1 MTENSFTVPAALHP
15 VVAAVTARI
24 TERSQPTRSAY
35 VERLH
40 AAARRDRGTDR
51 MGCAN
56 LAHAVAGIPAD
67 DRFKVVTEKALNIGI
82 VNAYNDM
89 LSAHAPLQHYPDIIK
104 NEARKLGATAQV
116 AGGVPAMC
124 DGVTQGTPGMEL
136 SLFSR
141 DVIAMATAV
150 SLSHDMYDGALMLGV
165 CDKIVPGLLIGALH
179 FGHLPTVF
187 VPAGPMTSGLPNNE
201 KSRIRELAAQGK
213 VGRDVLLESE
223 IKSYHGMGTC
233 TFYGTANSNQML
245 LEAMG
250 LHVPGTAFV
259 NPGND
264 LREELTRE
272 AVRTVL
278 GKQTSMQ
285 SSAGPPQ
292 GKLAPSGGSEPHAV
306 GSVRASERSE
316 GPPRASSA
324 PSGGSALREAK
335 SVGAKCPPIGL
346 VVNEKAI
353 VNAMVALLATG
364 GSTNHLIHW
373 VAVAQSA
380 GIKIDWNDFSD
391 LSDVVPTLSHVY
403 PNGSADVNQFQ
414 AAGGPGF
421 IIRELLDAG
430 LMHADVLTVR
440 DGGIREYT
448 LEPSLPETPQTL
460 TNAAPALAWHDLGPS
475 RDDKIVRPASAPFS
489 PTGGLKLLQG
499 NLGRSVIKVS
509 AVPHD
514 RHVIEAPAR
523 VFDSQEAL
531 HAAFKAG
538 ELDRD
543 VICVVRWQGPQ
554 ANGMPELHKL
564 TPPLAVLQGKGYKVA
579 LVTDGRMS
587 GASGKVPAAIHVS
600 PEAAAGGPLAKVLDG
615 DVIRLDADTGQL
627 QVLLLDDADWNARPL
642 ATMPAALRI
651 ANAHGIGR
659 ELFTGMRRSSL
670 TAEEGALSWL

>member
-1 MTENSFTVPAALHP
+1 MAINTALLHS

-24 TERSQPTRSAY
+24 TERSQPLRTDYLA
-35 VERLH
+35 RLQ
-40 AAARRDRGTDR
+40 AASRRDRGVDR

-67 DRFKVVTEKALNIGI
+67 DRFKVVTQKAPNIGI
-82 VNAYNDM
+82 VTAYNDM
-89 LSAHAPLQHYPDIIK
+89 LSAHAPLQAYPQLIK
-104 NEARKLGATAQV
+104 DEARKLGATAQV

-124 DGVTQGTPGMEL
+124 DGVTQGTEGMEL

-150 SLSHDMYDGALMLGV
+150 ALSHDMFDGALMLGV

-187 VPAGPMTSGLPNNE
+187 VPAGPMTSGISNTE
-201 KSRIRELAAQGK
+201 KSYVREQAAQGL
-213 VGRDVLLESE
+213 VGRAGLLESE
-223 IKSYHGMGTC
+223 IKSYHGPGTC
-233 TFYGTANSNQML
+233 TFYGTANSNQLL

-250 LHVPGTAFV
+250 LHVPGNAFV
-259 NPGND
+259 NPGNE
-264 LREELTRE
+264 LRQELTRE
-272 AVRTVL
+272 AARTVL
-278 GKQTSMQ
+278 GRPTPLVIDT
-285 SSAGPPQ
+285 AHETPV
-292 GKLAPSGGSEPHAV
+292 LNVA
-306 GSVRASERSE
+306 
-316 GPPRASSA
+316 
-324 PSGGSALREAK
+324 AK
-335 SVGAKCPPIGL
+335 AFACPPIGL

-373 VAVAQSA
+373 VAVAHSA
-380 GIKIDWNDFSD
+380 GITIDWDDFSA
-391 LSDVVPTLSHVY
+391 LSDVVPTLAHVY
-403 PNGSADVNQFQ
+403 PSGSADVNQFQ

-421 IIRELLDAG
+421 VIRELLDAG
-430 LMHADVLTVR
+430 FMHADVLTVR
-440 DGGIREYT
+440 PAGIRDYT
-448 LEPSLPETPQTL
+448 REPSLS
-460 TNAAPALAWHDLGPS
+460 NSPAVPLIWHEIGASKDHS
-475 RDDKIVRPASAPFS
+475 IVRPASAPFS
-489 PTGGLKLLQG
+489 ATGGLKLLRG

-509 AVPHD
+509 AVPKD

-531 HAAFKAG
+531 HIAFKAG
-538 ELDRD
+538 ELDCD

-564 TPPLAVLQGKGYKVA
+564 TPPLAVLQGKGFRVA

-600 PEAAAGGPLAKVLDG
+600 PEAAAGGPLARLRDG
-615 DVIRLDADTGQL
+615 DIIRLDADSGQL
-627 QVLLLDDADWNARPL
+627 QVLLPATEWLARPL
-642 ATMPAALRI
+642 AEMPPAQRLG
-651 ANAHGIGR
+651 NGLGMGR
-659 ELFTGMRRSSL
+659 ELFSGMRRSAL